1 MPIARTNAENSSET
15 AQPDYLQLLLGC
27 SVLALLLCVPII
39 AYTNQL
45 KQAAA
50 AMLLP
55 DRSTQ
60 VSVVA
65 TIPPSPTDGPAALL
79 GAAPTALPKT
89 TRVFFDAM
97 QNPSAAKAAPIRK
110 SARHYQGGNELA
122 SPKAGFSEQIV
133 RQQIPTRPTSGRS
146 WSRNDFPRHAKAA
159 LIAIWRQTL
168 KRPHAK
174 KNQPGSLLTHPDK

>member
-15 AQPDYLQLLLGC
+15 AQPEYLQLLLGC

-65 TIPPSPTDGPAALL
+65 TIPPSQTDGPAALL

-97 QNPSAAKAAPIRK
+97 QNPSAKAAPIRK

-174 KNQPGSLLTHPDK
+174 KPTRLAFNPSR

>member
-1 MPIARTNAENSSET
+1 MPIARPNEENSSKT

-27 SVLALLLCVPII
+27 SILALLLCIPII

-55 DRSTQ
+55 DRSTE

-65 TIPPSPTDGPAALL
+65 PIPPSQTDGPTALV
-79 GAAPTALPKT
+79 GAAPAAQPQT
-89 TRVFFDAM
+89 TRVFFTLR
-97 QNPSAAKAAPIRK
+97 QNPSTKAVPARK
-110 SARHYQGGNELA
+110 SVRHHLGGDELA
-122 SPKAGFSEQIV
+122 SPKAGFSEQV
-133 RQQIPTRPTSGRS
+133 LRQRIPTRPTSGRS

-159 LIAIWRQTL
+159 LIAMWRQTL
-168 KRPHAK
+168 KRPQNSK
-174 KNQPGSLLTHPDK
+174 INPTRN

>member
-1 MPIARTNAENSSET
+1 MPIARPNAENSSES

-45 KQAAA
+45 RQAAA
-50 AMLLP
+50 TLFP
-55 DRSTQ
+55 DRSTE

-65 TIPPSPTDGPAALL
+65 TIPPSLSDGPAALV
-79 GAAPTALPKT
+79 GAAPTALPQT
-89 TRVFFDAM
+89 TKVFFSAR
-97 QNPSAAKAAPIRK
+97 QNESAKVAPIRK
-110 SARHYQGGNELA
+110 SARDHHRGDELA
-122 SPKAGFSEQIV
+122 SPKAGFSEQNL
-133 RQQIPTRPTSGRS
+133 RHQILTRPTSGRT

-168 KRPHAK
+168 KRRQNSKIEPARF
-174 KNQPGSLLTHPDK
+174 

>member
-1 MPIARTNAENSSET
+1 MPIATSDAENSSEIT

-27 SVLALLLCVPII
+27 SILGLLLCIPIV

-50 AMLLP
+50 VLFP
-55 DRSTQ
+55 DRSPE
-60 VSVVA
+60 VSAVE
-65 TIPPSPTDGPAALL
+65 TIPPSLTNGPAALA
-79 GAAPTALPKT
+79 GAAPTAQLQT
-89 TRVFFDAM
+89 TRVFFSAR
-97 QNPSAAKAAPIRK
+97 QNQSVKVAPTRK
-110 SARHYQGGNELA
+110 SPRNHQGGDVGA
-122 SPKAGFSEQIV
+122 SPKVGFSKQNFW
-133 RQQIPTRPTSGRS
+133 QQVLTRPTSGRT

-174 KNQPGSLLTHPDK
+174 KNPAP